1 MSRRFSPSFKKQAV
15 EKLLSRDDNTS
26 AKDVAHS
33 LGIGVSTIEQW
44 KLLALKQILEPT
56 NRNTGANMD
65 NEKRPQDWPLAER
78 LDMVIKCSSLIDEEL
93 NAYCREKGL
102 FPHHIAQWKHDFS
115 NGTQQ
120 CNKAVSR
127 SELKLLK
134 NENKSLQKE
143 LHRKDKALAETAALL
158 VLQKKV
164 NDIWGTD
171 EDS

>member
-26 AKDVAHS
+26 ASDVAHS

-56 NRNTGANMD
+56 QNGGFSHVNK
-65 NEKRPQDWPLAER
+65 EKRPQDWSLTER
-78 LDMVIKCSSLIDEEL
+78 LNMVIKCSSSSEEEL
-93 NAYCREKGL
+93 NAHCREQGV
-102 FPHHIAQWKHDFS
+102 FPHHVAQWKLDFE

-120 CNKAVSR
+120 PSKAASR
-127 SELKLLK
+127 NELKLLK
-134 NENKSLQKE
+134 NENKILQKE
-143 LHRKDKALAETAALL
+143 LNRKDKALAETAALL

-164 NDIWGTD
+164 HEIWGTD